1 MERGGLSGDSSDGS
15 AASQVN
21 VLGEAGGG
29 FPCGDGS
36 RYGDFAEAAGDDIGV
51 ELGGGCVVGGD
62 VHNGRSGPGK
72 GAGSGVIAPVDRAAA
87 EADCSLRG
95 NGIGNGGDSGSSHSR
110 AEGEL
115 AGEFR

>member
-15 AASQVN
+15 AARQLNGPVEVS
-21 VLGEAGGG
+21 GG

-51 ELGGGCVVGGD
+51 ELGGGCFVGGD
-62 VHNGRSGPGK
+62 AHNGRSGPGER
-72 GAGSGVIAPVDRAAA
+72 AGFGIIAPVDRAAA
-87 EADCSLRG
+87 EADCSLCG